1 MASTIA
7 AKAGAVPAAPSDQWV
22 ISPITGERIR
32 ADQLQEHMRVALL
45 DPRWREQRDRALEE
59 KKRHEDPYA
68 PGTTRFLFPFDFKY
82 LHVAFSYLVNIASSL
97 LG

>member
-1 MASTIA
+1 MTPVLNRKSHLVLIP

-68 PGTTRFLFPFDFKY
+68 PGRVML
-82 LHVAFSYLVNIASSL
+82 
-97 LG
+97 